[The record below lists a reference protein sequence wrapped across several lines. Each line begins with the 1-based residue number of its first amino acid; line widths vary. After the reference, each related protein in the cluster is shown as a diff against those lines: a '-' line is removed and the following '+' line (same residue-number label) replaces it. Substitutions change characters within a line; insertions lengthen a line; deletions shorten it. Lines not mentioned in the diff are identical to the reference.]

1 MTDAER
7 STRRGALATQTVVA
21 LASAVQSAGLYPP
34 GHPNRQEVTTDV
46 VVRIRHLLDVVG
58 PEEDVP
64 TMFVVRHAF
73 YLGSQLLASASMDHE
88 RLIAAFE
95 DAGVGAVGFR
105 RDVTPQDIDALLRV
119 LRGELPVTTPIPG
132 LAVNQVE
139 PAVAGA
145 TTAARG
151 IGRSVDFARQTVST
165 AYVNAAE
172 GGAPDV
178 DTVLRIAR
186 QLTGDVL
193 ADTDRAVLMAV
204 TRGQCSRP
212 ERSVDTAILAVAAGR
227 ELGRTREE
235 LATVA
240 AGALLADIGL
250 ARLPSEVTH
259 HHEPLT
265 PDQRR
270 LVHCHP
276 VDGATL
282 LLSSADGILAA
293 AATIALQHHAR
304 VDGNGYPQLGVG
316 ARPTVHAQ
324 LVGIADTY
332 GALIRPRPYRRAARP
347 RHAIATI
354 LAERGHAWDAPVV
367 DAFVDVLG
375 THPIGSYVRMASGE
389 IALVTSTNRR
399 IPDRPTVRVVQDGND
414 GDLDG
419 TERDT
424 SEWDGFDFVWNIAG
438 SVGEL
443 EVTGAETQPQ
453 ATDVGV

>member
-7 STRRGALATQTVVA
+7 STRRRALATQTVVA
-21 LASAVQSAGLYPP
+21 LASAMQSAGLYPP
-34 GHPNRQEVTTDV
+34 GHPNREEVTTDV
-46 VVRIRHLLDVVG
+46 VVRIRHLLDLIG

-95 DAGVGAVGFR
+95 EAGVGAVGFR
-105 RDVTPQDIDALLRV
+105 RDVTPQDIDALLQV

-132 LAVNQVE
+132 LALNQVE

-145 TTAARG
+145 TLAARG

-165 AYVNAAE
+165 AHADAAE
-172 GGAPDV
+172 GRAPDV
-178 DTVLRIAR
+178 EGVTRIAR
-186 QLTGDVL
+186 QLAGDVL
-193 ADTDRAVLMAV
+193 GHTDRAVLTAV
-204 TRGQCSRP
+204 TRRQRPRP

-227 ELGRTREE
+227 KLGRTREE
-235 LATVA
+235 SATVA
-240 AGALLADIGL
+240 AGALLADVGL
-250 ARLPSEVTH
+250 AQLPSEITH
-259 HHEPLT
+259 HHGPLT
-265 PDQRR
+265 VDQRR
-270 LVHCHP
+270 LVQRHP

-282 LLSSADGILAA
+282 LLSTADGILAT

-316 ARPTVHAQ
+316 CRPTVDAQ
-324 LVGIADTY
+324 LVGIADAY

-354 LAERGHAWDAPVV
+354 LAERGYAWDAAVV

-375 THPIGSYVRMASGE
+375 THPVGSHVRMASGK
-389 IALVTSTNRR
+389 IALVTGANPR
-399 IPDRPTVRVVQDGND
+399 IPDRPTVRLLQDGD
-414 GDLDG
+414 GSDLDG
-419 TERDT
+419 VERDT
-424 SEWDGFDFVWNIAG
+424 SEWDGFDFVWNIAS
-438 SVGEL
+438 SVGQL
-443 EVTGAETQPQ
+443 EVSGDARPQ
-453 ATDVGV
+453 AADVGV

>member
-7 STRRGALATQTVVA
+7 STHRGALATRTVVA

-46 VVRIRHLLDVVG
+46 VVRIRHLLDQIG

-95 DAGVGAVGFR
+95 EAGVGAVGFR
-105 RDVTPQDIDALLRV
+105 RDVTPQDIDALLQV

-145 TTAARG
+145 TLAARG
-151 IGRSVDFARQTVST
+151 IGRSSDFARQTVST
-165 AYVNAAE
+165 AYANAAE
-172 GGAPDV
+172 GRAPDV
-178 DTVLRIAR
+178 ESVMRIAR

-193 ADTDRAVLMAV
+193 GDTDRAVLTAV
-204 TRGQCSRP
+204 TGRQRTRP

-250 ARLPSEVTH
+250 AQLPSEVTD

-265 PDQRR
+265 ADQRR
-270 LVHCHP
+270 LVHRHP

-282 LLSSADGILAA
+282 LLSTADGILAT

-304 VDGNGYPQLGVG
+304 VDGDGYPQLGVG
-316 ARPTVHAQ
+316 CRPTVDAQ

-354 LAERGHAWDAPVV
+354 LAERNHAWDAPVV

-375 THPIGSYVRMASGE
+375 THPVGSYVRMASGDL
-389 IALVTSTNRR
+389 ALVARANPR
-399 IPDRPTVRVVQDGND
+399 IPDRPTVRLVRDGN
-414 GDLDG
+414 GGELDG
-419 TERDT
+419 AERDT
-424 SEWDGFDFVWNIAG
+424 SEWDGFDFVWNIAS
-438 SVGEL
+438 SVGPLEL
-443 EVTGAETQPQ
+443 SGHVQPQ
-453 ATDVGV
+453 AADVGV